1 VSESLVSVEKEMAS
15 LKSENNDNF
24 SRINTDFDS
33 TEDVLNARIDD
44 LGDKLRLGMN
54 KLQSAVGETQKSK
67 GGQMDKTIIKN

>member
-1 VSESLVSVEKEMAS
+1 MVSVEKEMAS

>member
-1 VSESLVSVEKEMAS
+1 MSVEKEMAS

>member
-1 VSESLVSVEKEMAS
+1 VSVEKEMAS

>member
-1 VSESLVSVEKEMAS
+1 LVSVEKEMAS